1 MNYISEVSRVRE
13 LMGLIKES
21 NMSGKDDIYYMK
33 CEGGEG
39 LIDPESYVISDIKTK
54 DGKQIISFVKE
65 PDPEFNN
72 GDSKSIPTCLGMDIP
87 LTGRCW
93 SVGESAGKQFAWMEV
108 DCKTGVDI

>member
-1 MNYISEVSRVRE
+1 MDYISEVSRVRE
-13 LMGLIKES
+13 LMGLINES

-39 LIDPESYVISDIKTK
+39 LIDPESYVISNIKTK

-65 PDPEFNN
+65 PNPEFNN

-87 LTGRCW
+87 FTGRCW
-93 SVGESAGKQFAWMEV
+93 SVGESEGRKMAWMEV
-108 DCKTGVDI
+108 DCETGVDI